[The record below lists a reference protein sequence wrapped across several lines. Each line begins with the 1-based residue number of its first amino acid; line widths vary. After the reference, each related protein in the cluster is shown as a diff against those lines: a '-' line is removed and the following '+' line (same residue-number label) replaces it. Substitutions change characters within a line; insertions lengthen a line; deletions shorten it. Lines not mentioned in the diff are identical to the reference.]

1 MYEALRTAA
10 STATVTHGR
19 RAGCAR
25 TATAGCGIGIP
36 VHNSCLP
43 RYINLSSGRG
53 RPWRRPLRPPAL
65 TCRAV
70 RWRRY
75 RSQSGAATLPP
86 VTVLKPLCGA
96 ERHLYDCLR
105 SFCDQAYPG
114 FQIVFGVRDPED
126 PALIIV
132 RRLQREFQGLD
143 LHIASNPAQ
152 HGSNGKVSNL
162 VNMMPPARYAHLV
175 VRDSDLT

>member
-1 MYEALRTAA
+1 MAY
-10 STATVTHGR
+10 TVT
-19 RAGCAR
+19 AW
-25 TATAGCGIGIP
+25 
-36 VHNSCLP
+36 L
-43 RYINLSSGRG
+43 
-53 RPWRRPLRPPAL
+53 
-65 TCRAV
+65 AV
-70 RWRRY
+70 RLRRY

-143 LHIASNPAQ
+143 LHVASNPAQ
-152 HGSNGKVSNL
+152 RSEEHTSELQSPCNL
-162 VNMMPPARYAHLV
+162 VCRLLLEKKKIQLRPCQH
-175 VRDSDLT
+175 S